1 MDIQTRQTHLS
12 EMGVP
17 QWHARFVLV
26 GAAKSPK
33 INVLP
38 LKVPVSPV
46 KVEDLPVVGPLGK
59 IENSPMA
66 VQVTGAGEAVESLIS
81 EISQPLIKSSSSG
94 VKVLAEMPELLPES
108 VDATAF
114 NSVPKISNGKIPNIS
129 LGAFVTG
136 GYVVVS
142 EMGSNISHLEEESL
156 LQNIIRV
163 VDSACSKFEF
173 VGGFNWPVFNSAK
186 VLVGQELLHEVL
198 IARWL
203 ASFDLAQARVLM
215 CFGKQSKKIIE
226 DLFIDSPQQ
235 LGRCKIVFFNDSLT
249 DLYKVS
255 FRKKDVWKI
264 LSENLDKFD
273 RSGEA

>member
-1 MDIQTRQTHLS
+1 MDIQTRQMHLS

-17 QWHARFVLV
+17 QWHTRFVLV

-33 INVLP
+33 INVPP
-38 LKVPVSPV
+38 LKAPVSPETV
-46 KVEDLPVVGPLGK
+46 GGLSVVEQLGK
-59 IENSPMA
+59 NESSPLA
-66 VQVTGAGEAVESLIS
+66 VQITGAGESVGSLIS
-81 EISQPLIKSSSSG
+81 EISQPLINGSSSG
-94 VKVLAEMPELLPES
+94 AKVLAERPELVPES
-108 VDATAF
+108 VDDTAI
-114 NSVPKISNGKIPNIS
+114 NGVPKISAGEIPNVS
-129 LGAFVTG
+129 LGAFVTN

-142 EMGSNISHLEEESL
+142 EMGSNISHLEEGSL

-186 VLVGQELLHEVL
+186 VLVGQELLHEAL
-198 IARWL
+198 IERWL

-215 CFGKQSKKIIE
+215 CFGEQSKKIIE
-226 DLFIDSPQQ
+226 NLFIDSPQQ
-235 LGRCKIVFFNDSLT
+235 LGECKLVFFNDSLT

-255 FRKKDVWKI
+255 FRKKDVWRV
-264 LSENLDKFD
+264 LLENLDKFN